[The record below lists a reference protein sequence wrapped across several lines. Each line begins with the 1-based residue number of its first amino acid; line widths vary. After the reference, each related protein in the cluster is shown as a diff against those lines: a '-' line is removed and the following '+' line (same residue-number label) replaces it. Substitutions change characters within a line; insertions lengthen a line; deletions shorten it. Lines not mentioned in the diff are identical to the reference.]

1 MKIFRNKAVLAIAV
15 IIVLGGVGAI
25 LAATLSAPRGAAASV
40 QTLAVQRGDLSATV
54 LSSGA
59 LQPAAD
65 LNLTFSAAGTVAQL
79 FVH

>member
-1 MKIFRNKAVLAIAV
+1 MRNKVIIAV
-15 IIVLGGVGAI
+15 IVIVILGVALVGLRGVLGGGQ
-25 LAATLSAPRGAAASV
+25 AAASV